1 MKTILTIEKENIS
14 KLIFA
19 KNEVLLEPEK
29 QKRRLTD
36 LYRSQT
42 LGNLL
47 HTKVKITFETQDQ
60 QIYQVDTTVWAVGDD
75 FVSLKGGVFIPI
87 HSILQV
93 D

>member
-19 KNEVLLEPEK
+19 KTDVLLEPEK
-29 QKRRLTD
+29 QKRRLTY

-47 HTKVKITFETQDQ
+47 QTKVKITFETQDQ
-60 QIYQVDTTVWAVGDD
+60 QTYQVDTTVWAVGDD